1 MVHPMN
7 IALPDANASLRDKL
21 EAIARELETRAG
33 NALYVAAWKVAAK
46 IVRSH
51 KPAE

>member
-1 MVHPMN
+1 MVV
-7 IALPDANASLRDKL
+7 ATQDANASLRDKL

-51 KPAE
+51 KPSSPE

>member
-1 MVHPMN
+1 MV
-7 IALPDANASLRDKL
+7 AATQDANTTLRDKL

-51 KPAE
+51 KPPSP

>member
-1 MVHPMN
+1 MV
-7 IALPDANASLRDKL
+7 AAAQDANTSLRDKL

-33 NALYVAAWKVAAK
+33 NPLYVAAWKVAAK